1 MSAFLSFSLFYLSF
15 TPLWLTIF
23 FNNTLNI
30 FQNSP
35 NLCTEKFS
43 IVTII
48 LVFIISFLILNRFL
62 KSKNNDNIENYIL
75 KKVQEKKFLTVDY
88 LLSYILPLFA
98 FDFSIWHEVISF
110 LIFFTTFGFL
120 CIHHNY
126 FSVNIILE
134 LLGYKIYQCELET
147 EDNVQIHKNIISKNE
162 LNGRINMQ
170 IKAQKI
176 NNEYFIER

>member
-1 MSAFLSFSLFYLSF
+1 MTAFLSFSLFYLSF
-15 TPLWLTIF
+15 TPLWITIV
-23 FNNTLNI
+23 FNNILNI
-30 FQNSP
+30 FQEDA
-35 NLCTEKFS
+35 NLWTEKIS
-43 IVTII
+43 IGAII
-48 LVFIISFLILNRFL
+48 LVFLFSYFILNCFL
-62 KSKNNDNIENYIL
+62 KSKNNDNIECYLL
-75 KKVQEKKFLTVDY
+75 KIVKEKKFLTVDY

-98 FDFSIWHEVISF
+98 FDFTIWHEVISF

-134 LLGYKIYQCELET
+134 LLRYKIYQCELET
-147 EDNVQIHKNIISKNE
+147 EDNVKIHKNIISKNE
-162 LNGRINMQ
+162 LNGHVNMQ